1 MSPNPGSRR
10 TRIRA
15 AYTLLGALAAGAPPL
30 LAGEWQLDTLVPG
43 SPFRSLHGLAFGP
56 DARIYAGSVVGQSI
70 HRVDPDTGAS
80 EIFIAPPA
88 GLADDIEF
96 APDGTMYWTGFT
108 HGTMNALSPG
118 GEPRVIASGLP
129 GLNSLALDARG
140 RLFGTQVFLG
150 DALWE
155 FDPEGKAPPRLVK
168 KDLGGL
174 NGFDFGPDGRLCG
187 PLWFRKQVVC
197 LDVDSG
203 AMEVVAEGLVQPA
216 AANFNSRGE
225 LFAIDNET
233 GEIFRIDIAAHRRE
247 RVAQAPTNLDNLA
260 FDAADRLYVTNMSD
274 NAIYAVDPA
283 GGDVRRVTGGALSLP
298 GGIAAAD
305 GTLYVADAF
314 TLRAV
319 DLAGGAVRD
328 ISRSLAQTGY
338 PSAVAAAN
346 GRIATASHEAG
357 GVQLRDAAT
366 LKILAQWTGLAQPSA
381 LALLDADRLAV
392 TEAGGGGR
400 LLVLDRH
407 DSAAR
412 HVVAEGLQQPMGLLR
427 SAEGYIVSESA
438 AGHLTAISDAGE
450 RRVIASGLA
459 RPEGIARLDDG
470 TLAVAETGT
479 RRLLLIDP
487 ADGSAT
493 VIATDLPLGIAGA
506 EEQPPGVPTGVALGT
521 DGTIYLSADRDGSIL
536 RLRRVAGPGQGE

>member
-1 MSPNPGSRR
+1 MSPNSGRR
-10 TRIRA
+10 ARTFA
-15 AYTLLGALAAGAPPL
+15 ACVLLSAPAAAVAPLSAQP
-30 LAGEWQLDTLVPG
+30 WQLDTLVPG
-43 SPFRSLHGLAFGP
+43 SPLRSIHGLAFGP
-56 DARIYAGSVVGQSI
+56 DAMIYAGSVLGQSI
-70 HRVDPDTGAS
+70 HRIDPASGAS
-80 EIFIAPPA
+80 EVFVPPPA

-96 APDGTMYWTGFT
+96 APDGTMYWTGFSN
-108 HGTMNALSPG
+108 GTMNALSPG

-155 FDPEGKAPPRLVK
+155 FDTAGKQPPRLVK

-187 PLWFRKQVVC
+187 PLWFRRQVIC

-233 GEIFRIDIAAHRRE
+233 GEIFRIDIAAHRHE

-260 FDAADRLYVTNMSD
+260 FDAADRLYVSNMSD
-274 NAIYAVDPA
+274 NAIYAVDLA
-283 GGDVRRVTGGALSLP
+283 GAGVRRVTGGGLSLP
-298 GGIAAAD
+298 AGIAATG

-319 DLAGGAVRD
+319 DLATGTVRD
-328 ISRSLAQTGY
+328 ISRSLAQSGY
-338 PSAVAAAN
+338 PTSIAAST
-346 GRIATASHEAG
+346 GRIATASHEG
-357 GVQLRDAAT
+357 GEVQLRDAVTEKTIARWS
-366 LKILAQWTGLAQPSA
+366 ALAQPSA
-381 LALLDADRLAV
+381 LALIDDDRLAV
-392 TEAGGGGR
+392 TETGAGGR
-400 LLVLDRH
+400 LLVLDRR
-407 DSAAR
+407 DVAAR
-412 HVVAEGLQQPMGLLR
+412 QVLAEGLQQPMGLLR
-427 SAEGYIVSESA
+427 IAQGYILSESA
-438 AGHLTAISDAGE
+438 AGRITLVGDGGE

-470 TLAVAETGT
+470 RLAVVETGT

-487 ADGSAT
+487 QDGSAS
-493 VIATDLPLGIAGA
+493 VIAQDLPLGIAGV
-506 EEQPPGVPTGVALGT
+506 EEDPPGFATGVAAGADGTLYLGT
-521 DGTIYLSADRDGSIL
+521 DREGSIL
-536 RLRRVAGPGQGE
+536 RLRRVATPGQ

>member
-1 MSPNPGSRR
+1 MSPNSGRR
-10 TRIRA
+10 ARTFA
-15 AYTLLGALAAGAPPL
+15 ACVLLSAPAAAVAPLSHQP
-30 LAGEWQLDTLVPG
+30 WQLDTLVAG
-43 SPFRSLHGLAFGP
+43 SPLRSIHGLAFGP
-56 DARIYAGSVVGQSI
+56 DAMIYAGSVVGQSI
-70 HRVDPDTGAS
+70 HRIDPATGAS
-80 EIFIAPPA
+80 EVFIPPPT
-88 GLADDIEF
+88 GLADDVEF
-96 APDGTMYWTGFT
+96 APDGTMYWTGFSN
-108 HGTMNALSPG
+108 GTMNALSPG
-118 GEPRVIASGLP
+118 GEPRVIGSGLP

-155 FDPEGKAPPRLVK
+155 FDTAGKQPPRLVK

-187 PLWFRKQVVC
+187 PLWFHRQVIC

-247 RVAQAPTNLDNLA
+247 RVARAPTNLDNLA

-274 NAIYAVDPA
+274 NAIYAVDLD
-283 GGDVRRVTGGALSLP
+283 GGGVRRVTGGGLSLP
-298 GGIAAAD
+298 GGIAAAG

-328 ISRSLAQTGY
+328 ISRSLAQTRY
-338 PSAVAAAN
+338 PTSIAASA
-346 GRIATASHEAG
+346 GRIATASHEG
-357 GVQLRDAAT
+357 GEVQLRDAV
-366 LKILAQWTGLAQPSA
+366 TGKTIARWSALAQPSA
-381 LALLDADRLAV
+381 LALIDDDRLAV
-392 TEAGGGGR
+392 TETGAGGR
-400 LLVLDRH
+400 LLVLDRR
-407 DSAAR
+407 DVTAR
-412 HVVAEGLQQPMGLLR
+412 QVLAEGLQQPMGLVR
-427 SAEGYIVSESA
+427 IAQGYIVSESA
-438 AGHLTAISDAGE
+438 AGRITLVGDTGE

-470 TLAVAETGT
+470 TLAVAETGA

-487 ADGSAT
+487 DDGSAT
-493 VIATDLPLGIAGA
+493 VIAEDLPLGIVGI
-506 EEQPPGVPTGVALGT
+506 EEHPPGFATGVAADA
-521 DGTIYLSADRDGSIL
+521 DGTLYLGADRDGSIL
-536 RLRRVAGPGQGE
+536 RLRRIGGPGR

>member
-1 MSPNPGSRR
+1 MSPNCGRR
-10 TRIRA
+10 ARTFA
-15 AYTLLGALAAGAPPL
+15 ACVLLSAPAAAVAPLSLQP
-30 LAGEWQLDTLVPG
+30 WQLDTLVPG
-43 SPFRSLHGLAFGP
+43 SPLRSIHGLAFGP
-56 DARIYAGSVVGQSI
+56 DAMIYAGSVVGQSI
-70 HRVDPDTGAS
+70 HRIDPATGAS
-80 EIFIAPPA
+80 EVFIRPPT

-108 HGTMNALSPG
+108 NGNMNALSPG

-155 FDPEGKAPPRLVK
+155 FDTAGEQPPRLVK

-187 PLWFRKQVVC
+187 PLWFRRQVIC

-274 NAIYAVDPA
+274 NAIYAVDLD
-283 GGDVRRVTGGALSLP
+283 GGGVRRVTGGGLSLP
-298 GGIAAAD
+298 GGIAAAG

-328 ISRSLAQTGY
+328 ISRSLAESRY
-338 PSAVAAAN
+338 PTSIAASA
-346 GRIATASHEAG
+346 GRIATASHEG
-357 GVQLRDAAT
+357 GEVQLRDAVTEKTIARWS
-366 LKILAQWTGLAQPSA
+366 ALAQPSA
-381 LALLDADRLAV
+381 LALIDDDRLAV
-392 TEAGGGGR
+392 TETGAGGR
-400 LLVLDRH
+400 LLVLDRR
-407 DSAAR
+407 DVAAR
-412 HVVAEGLQQPMGLLR
+412 QVLAEGLQQPMGLLR
-427 SAEGYIVSESA
+427 IAQGYIVSESA
-438 AGHLTAISDAGE
+438 AGRITLVGDTGE

-470 TLAVAETGT
+470 TLAVAETGA

-487 ADGSAT
+487 DDSSAT
-493 VIATDLPLGIAGA
+493 VIAEDLPLGIAGI
-506 EEQPPGVPTGVALGT
+506 EEHPPGFATGVAAGA
-521 DGTIYLSADRDGSIL
+521 DGTIYLGADRDGSIL
-536 RLRRVAGPGQGE
+536 RLRRVGEPGQ

>member
-1 MSPNPGSRR
+1 
-10 TRIRA
+10 
-15 AYTLLGALAAGAPPL
+15 
-30 LAGEWQLDTLVPG
+30 
-43 SPFRSLHGLAFGP
+43 
-56 DARIYAGSVVGQSI
+56 
-70 HRVDPDTGAS
+70 
-80 EIFIAPPA
+80 
-88 GLADDIEF
+88 
-96 APDGTMYWTGFT
+96 MYWTGFSN
-108 HGTMNALSPG
+108 GTMNALDPG

-155 FDPEGKAPPRLVK
+155 FDTAGKQLPRLVK

-187 PLWFRKQVVC
+187 PLWFRRQVIC

-233 GEIFRIDIAAHRRE
+233 GEIFRIDIAAHRHE

-274 NAIYAVDPA
+274 NAIYAVDLA
-283 GGDVRRVTGGALSLP
+283 GAGVRRVTGGGLSLP
-298 GGIAAAD
+298 AGIAATG

-319 DLAGGAVRD
+319 DLASGTVRD
-328 ISRSLAQTGY
+328 ISRSLAQSGY
-338 PSAVAAAN
+338 PTAIAAST
-346 GRIATASHEAG
+346 GRIATASHEG
-357 GVQLRDAAT
+357 GEVQLRDAVTEKTIARWS
-366 LKILAQWTGLAQPSA
+366 ALAQPSA
-381 LALLDADRLAV
+381 VALIDDDRLAL
-392 TEAGGGGR
+392 TETGAGGR
-400 LLVLDRH
+400 LLVLDRR
-407 DSAAR
+407 DVAAR
-412 HVVAEGLQQPMGLLR
+412 QVLAEGLQQPMGLLR
-427 SAEGYIVSESA
+427 IAQGYILSESA
-438 AGHLTAISDAGE
+438 AGRITHVGDGGE

-470 TLAVAETGT
+470 RLAVVETGT

-487 ADGSAT
+487 QDGSAS
-493 VIATDLPLGIAGA
+493 VIAQDLPLGIAGV
-506 EEQPPGVPTGVALGT
+506 EEHPPGFATGVAAGADGTLYLGT
-521 DGTIYLSADRDGSIL
+521 DREGSIL
-536 RLRRVAGPGQGE
+536 RLRRVAAPGQ